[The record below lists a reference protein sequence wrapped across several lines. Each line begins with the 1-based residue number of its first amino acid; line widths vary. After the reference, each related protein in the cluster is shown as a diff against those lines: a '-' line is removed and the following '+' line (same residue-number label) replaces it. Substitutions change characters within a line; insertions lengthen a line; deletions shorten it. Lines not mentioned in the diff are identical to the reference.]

1 MLRPKNQYKA
11 KSNFFHGSFIKFVLA
26 IIAICSFSLAF
37 NYDYISSILLGK
49 FHPIPD
55 KKCLQQFYK
64 DTPPYLIK
72 ESLTKHT
79 YPLCFNGFNVMYSG
93 VAKTPLWV
101 AESLTPQRLS
111 KSAPREDNFHEE
123 LRIPFNYRST
133 ISDYRGS
140 GYIRWR
146 VAPNAD
152 MSNEEAKSDSF
163 SLANII
169 PVANLDVLTNL
180 EYVIR
185 GIVIR
190 NKVDLYVVSGPIFS
204 SRKLK
209 TIGKGVIIPN
219 AVFKAIYIPKTGTIG
234 AYYIPNNDSSD
245 VKIVSV
251 CFLEELLNINLFP
264 QLTEEQKRN
273 TYNLP
278 LSSKDLN
285 LNKEIEYSYWDAE
298 SQCEISVSDKDIDML
313 QNRFRFE

>member
-1 MLRPKNQYKA
+1 MLRPKSQYKA
-11 KSNFFHGSFIKFVLA
+11 KSSFFSENLIKAILA
-26 IIAICSFSLAF
+26 IVAICSFGLAF
-37 NYDYISSILLGK
+37 NYDYISTMILGK
-49 FHPIPD
+49 FHPILD
-55 KKCLQQFYK
+55 KKCLRQFYQNA
-64 DTPPYLIK
+64 PPYLNK
-72 ESLTKHT
+72 ESLTRNV

-111 KSAPREDNFHEE
+111 KSVPREDNFHEE
-123 LRIPFNYRST
+123 PRIPSNHRST

-152 MSNEEAKSDSF
+152 MSNEEAKYDSF
-163 SLANII
+163 TLANII
-169 PVANLDVLTNL
+169 PVANLDVLTNV

-190 NKVDLYVVSGPIFS
+190 NKVDVYVVSGPIFK

-209 TIGKGVIIPN
+209 TIGRGVIVPD
-219 AVFKAIYIPKTGTIG
+219 AVFKAIYIPKTGAIG
-234 AYYIPNNDSSD
+234 AYYFPNDNSSV

-278 LSSKDLN
+278 VSSKEIDIN
-285 LNKEIEYSYWDAE
+285 NEIEYSYWDAE
-298 SQCEISVSDKDIDML
+298 SQCATDILEKDISIL
-313 QNRFRFE
+313 QEDFRFE

>member
-1 MLRPKNQYKA
+1 MLKPKNQYKA
-11 KSNFFHGSFIKFVLA
+11 KSSFFSGNFIKVVLA
-26 IIAICSFSLAF
+26 TIAICSFGLAF
-37 NYDYISSILLGK
+37 NYDYITNILSGK
-49 FHPIPD
+49 FHPILN
-55 KKCLQQFYK
+55 KKCLRQFYK
-64 DTPPYLIK
+64 NTPPYLNK
-72 ESLTKHT
+72 ESLTRNV

-111 KSAPREDNFHEE
+111 KRAPREDNFHEE
-123 LRIPFNYRST
+123 LRIPSNHRST

-169 PVANLDVLTNL
+169 PVANLDVLTNV

-190 NKVDLYVVSGPIFS
+190 KKVDLYVVSGPIFK
-204 SRKLK
+204 SRKLR
-209 TIGKGVIIPN
+209 TIGRGVIVPD

-234 AYYIPNNDSSD
+234 AYYLPNDNSSS

-278 LSSKDLN
+278 VSSKDLD
-285 LNKEIEYSYWDAE
+285 LNNEIEYSYWDAE
-298 SQCEISVSDKDIDML
+298 SQCEIRVPDKDIEKL
-313 QNRFRFE
+313 QSKFRFE